1 MSQQGIVGRV
11 MQLARAN
18 VNAMIDSAEDP
29 QVMLDQ
35 LVRDYSAHIS
45 AAEQAIAQTIA
56 NLRMIEEDQQEE
68 AKAAQQWGKK
78 AQAASKKADELR
90 ATGTVGEAD
99 TFDDLARV
107 ALERQMTAE
116 QDVVTVQHTIDAQ
129 NESVAKLKT
138 GLDQMK
144 IKLRDMK
151 RKRDNLVARSRSARA
166 QAQLQDAVKA
176 IDIMDPTSEI
186 SRFEEKVRREEA
198 RVQSHEEL
206 AASGLDAQFASLED
220 AENKA
225 EIENRLQALKAG
237 RAVAKAGRSP
247 SRSTAPLAGESPAGS
262 VSR

>member
-18 VNAMIDSAEDP
+18 VNSMIDAAEDP
-29 QVMLDQ
+29 QAMLDQ

-68 AKAAQQWGKK
+68 ARSAQQLGKK
-78 AQAASKKADELR
+78 AQAASKKADGLR
-90 ATGTVGEAD
+90 ATGTVGEAN

-107 ALERQMTAE
+107 ALERQLTAE
-116 QDVVTVQHTIDAQ
+116 NDVATVQHTIDAQ
-129 NESVAKLKT
+129 NESVAKLKA

-144 IKLRDMK
+144 AKLREMK
-151 RKRDNLVARSRSARA
+151 RKRDNLVARSRSAQA
-166 QAQLQDAVKA
+166 QAQLQDAA
-176 IDIMDPTSEI
+176 RGLDIMDPASEV

-206 AASGLDAQFASLED
+206 AASSLDAQFAGLED
-220 AENKA
+220 DDNRA

-237 RAVAKAGRSP
+237 RAVAKAG
-247 SRSTAPLAGESPAGS
+247 SRTRAPA
-262 VSR
+262 R

>member
-1 MSQQGIVGRV
+1 

-29 QVMLDQ
+29 QMMLDQ

-78 AQAASKKADELR
+78 AQAASKKADGLR
-90 ATGTVGEAD
+90 ATGTIGEAN

-116 QDVVTVQHTIDAQ
+116 HDVATVQHTIDAQ

-144 IKLRDMK
+144 VKLQDMK
-151 RKRDNLVARSRSARA
+151 RTRDNLVARSRSARA
-166 QAQLQDAVKA
+166 QAQLQDAVKG

-186 SRFEEKVRREEA
+186 SRFEAKVRREEA

-206 AASGLDAQFASLED
+206 AASALDAQFASLED
-220 AENKA
+220 AGNKA

-237 RAVAKAGRSP
+237 RAVAKAG
-247 SRSTAPLAGESPAGS
+247 SRTRAPA
-262 VSR
+262 R

>member
-1 MSQQGIVGRV
+1 MSQQGIVGRI

-29 QVMLDQ
+29 QLMLDQ
-35 LVRDYSAHIS
+35 LARDYSAHIS

-56 NLRMIEEDQQEE
+56 NLRMIEEDQREE

-90 ATGTVGEAD
+90 ATGTVQEAD

-116 QDVVTVQHTIDAQ
+116 SDVVTVQHTIDAQ
-129 NESVAKLKT
+129 NESVDKLKA

-144 IKLRDMK
+144 VKLHDMQ
-151 RKRDNLVARSRSARA
+151 RKRDTLVARSRSARA
-166 QAQLQDAVKA
+166 QAQLQDAVKG
-176 IDIMDPTSEI
+176 IDIMDPTSEVN
-186 SRFEEKVRREEA
+186 RFEEKVRLEEA
-198 RVQSHEEL
+198 RVRGHEEI
-206 AASGLDAQFASLED
+206 AASSLDAQFAGLED
-220 AENKA
+220 ADNKA

-237 RAVAKAGRSP
+237 RAVAKAGSSR
-247 SRSTAPLAGESPAGS
+247 SRSTA
-262 VSR
+262 R

>member
-29 QVMLDQ
+29 QKMLDQ

-56 NLRMIEEDQQEE
+56 NLHMIEEDQKEE
-68 AKAAQQWGKK
+68 AKAAHQWGRK

-90 ATGTVGEAD
+90 GAGRVKEAD

-116 QDVVTVQHTIDAQ
+116 SDVVTVQHTIDAQ
-129 NESVAKLKT
+129 NESVGKLKD

-144 IKLRDMK
+144 IKLHDLK

-166 QAQLQDAVKA
+166 QQHVQQALKSV
-176 IDIMDPTSEI
+176 DIMDPSSEVG
-186 SRFEEKVRREEA
+186 RFEERVRIEEA
-198 RVQSHEEL
+198 RVRGHEEL
-206 AASGLDAQFASLED
+206 EASSLDAQFAGLED
-220 AENKA
+220 ADNKT
-225 EIENRLQALKAG
+225 EIESRLKALKSG
-237 RAVAKAGRSP
+237 RAAARKTGTRAKAS
-247 SRSTAPLAGESPAGS
+247 LH
-262 VSR
+262 

>member
-29 QVMLDQ
+29 QMMLDQ

-56 NLRMIEEDQQEE
+56 NLHMIEEDQKEE

-78 AQAASKKADELR
+78 AQAASKKADEMR
-90 ATGTVGEAD
+90 SSGSAKEAD

-107 ALERQMTAE
+107 ALERQMAAE
-116 QDVVTVQHTIDAQ
+116 NDVVVVQHTIDAQ
-129 NESVAKLKT
+129 NESVDKLKG

-144 IKLRDMK
+144 IKLHDLQ

-166 QAQLQDAVKA
+166 QEHVQHALKS
-176 IDIMDPTSEI
+176 IDIMDPTSEVG
-186 SRFEEKVRREEA
+186 RFEEKVRREEA
-198 RVQSHEEL
+198 RVRGHEEIE
-206 AASGLDAQFASLED
+206 ASSLDAQFASLED
-220 AENKA
+220 ADNKS
-225 EIENRLQALKAG
+225 EIESRLRALKSG
-237 RAVAKAGRSP
+237 RAAAGKTAARNG
-247 SRSTAPLAGESPAGS
+247 SRAR

>member
-29 QVMLDQ
+29 QLMLDQ

-45 AAEQAIAQTIA
+45 AADQAIAQTIA
-56 NLRMIEEDQQEE
+56 NLRMIEEDQREE

-90 ATGTVGEAD
+90 ASGTVQEAD

-116 QDVVTVQHTIDAQ
+116 SDVVTVQHTIDAQ
-129 NESVAKLKT
+129 NESVDKLKA

-144 IKLRDMK
+144 VKLHDMQ
-151 RKRDNLVARSRSARA
+151 RKRDNLVARSRSALAR
-166 QAQLQDAVKA
+166 AQLQEVIKG
-176 IDIMDPTSEI
+176 IDIMDPTSEVN
-186 SRFEEKVRREEA
+186 RFEEKVRLEEA
-198 RVQSHEEL
+198 RVRGHGEI
-206 AASGLDAQFASLED
+206 AASSLDAQFASLED
-220 AENKA
+220 ADNQA

-237 RAVAKAGRSP
+237 RLVARAGRSQ
-247 SRSTAPLAGESPAGS
+247 SRSTA
-262 VSR
+262 R

>member
-1 MSQQGIVGRV
+1 MSQQSIVGRV

-29 QVMLDQ
+29 QKMLDQ

-56 NLRMIEEDQQEE
+56 NLRMIEADQKEK

-90 ATGTVGEAD
+90 VAGTGQEAD

-116 QDVVTVQHTIDAQ
+116 SDVATVQRTIDAQ
-129 NESVAKLKT
+129 NESVGKLKA

-144 IKLRDMK
+144 VKLHDLK
-151 RKRDNLVARSRSARA
+151 RRRDNLVARSRSARA
-166 QAQLQDAVKA
+166 HSRLHDAVTGL
-176 IDIMDPTSEI
+176 DIMDPVSEV

-198 RVQSHEEL
+198 RVRAHEEL
-206 AASGLDAQFASLED
+206 EPSSLDAQFARLED
-220 AENKA
+220 DGHKA

-237 RAVAKAGRSP
+237 RAVARAGS
-247 SRSTAPLAGESPAGS
+247 SRSKAPA
-262 VSR
+262 R